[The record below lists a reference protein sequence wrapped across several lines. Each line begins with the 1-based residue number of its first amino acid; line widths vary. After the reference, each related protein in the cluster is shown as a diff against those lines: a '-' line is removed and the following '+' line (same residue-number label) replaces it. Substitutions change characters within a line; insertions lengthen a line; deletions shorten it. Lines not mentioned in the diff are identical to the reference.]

1 MRKIRYNIAKNKKI
15 NFLKFGIFS
24 LIVVLIS
31 LVFMMLGVSNLW
43 TSDKRA
49 RDQEEQLIKDRQEI
63 EKLTRETVRLKQ
75 DVQNKKKD
83 WKKRVTFAN
92 LLIKGKHYSAV
103 AKLDILE
110 KHLPEGVFI
119 TNVLLNVDSPGV
131 LQVNIAADSLTRL
144 IETYNSFSTYRP
156 TIKNE
161 TEEEGLLK
169 ANLILHFKTQ
179 KKQTTTET
187 KPKTGRKTGTKD
199 ELESALGLDVKK

>member
-15 NFLKFGIFS
+15 NFLKFGLFS

-31 LVFMMLGVSNLW
+31 LVFVVLGVGNLW

-49 RDQEEQLIKDRQEI
+49 RDQKEQLIKDRQEI
-63 EKLTRETVRLKQ
+63 EKLTRETARLKQ

-83 WKKRVTFAN
+83 WKKQVSFAN
-92 LLIKGKHYSAV
+92 LLIKARQYSTV
-103 AKLDILE
+103 EKLNIQE

-119 TNVLLNVDSPGV
+119 TNVALNVENPGV
-131 LQVNIAADSLTRL
+131 LQVNIAADSLARL
-144 IETYNSFSTYRP
+144 IETYNSFSKYRP

-169 ANLILHFKTQ
+169 ANLLLHLKAK
-179 KKQTTTET
+179 KKQTTEET
-187 KPKTGRKTGTKD
+187 KPEADKKTGTKD
-199 ELESALGLDVKK
+199 ELESALGLEMKK

>member
-1 MRKIRYNIAKNKKI
+1 MRKIRYNIAENKKI
-15 NFLKFGIFS
+15 DFLKFGLFS

-31 LVFMMLGVSNLW
+31 LVFMVLGVGNLW

-63 EKLTRETVRLKQ
+63 EKLTRETVRLKK
-75 DVQNKKKD
+75 DVQNKKRD

-92 LLIKGKHYSAV
+92 LLIKARHYSAV

-119 TNVLLNVDSPGV
+119 TNVVLNVDNPGV
-131 LQVNIAADSLTRL
+131 LQVNIAADSLARL

-169 ANLILHFKTQ
+169 ANLILHLKTK